1 VLCGNGNDTLSGLGG
16 NDKLDG
22 QVGVDSVDG
31 GLDLDTCLAET
42 KANSEQ

>member
-1 VLCGNGNDTLSGLGG
+1 VLCGNGNDTLSPLGG

-42 KANSEQ
+42 KANCEQ